1 MKCLHSTCTGMHSA
15 TGPAK
20 DNPRDVSQDDC
31 NCICTFTPSRNLP
44 VKFFSEKS

>member
-1 MKCLHSTCTGMHSA
+1 MYRFVYSA
-15 TGPAK
+15 TDPAK

>member
-44 VKFFSEKS
+44 VKLFSVKS